1 MNRILII
8 WLVVCAMAANGQS
21 TQVARVF
28 QSPFRK
34 AEILYQSLAYRSALT
49 LYLHVTDRDST
60 HQQATQRIAECYLHL
75 DMVDE
80 AATWYG
86 KLSREASPLPNNV
99 YQYAQLLSR
108 QGKYEEARQWYER
121 YAALAPADAR
131 TAGKLNF
138 IDKLSG
144 YMQDSVRY
152 EVRPTAFNSD
162 QSDFAPMYFKDG
174 VVFVSARNHDVL
186 IRNQSLSAHNDN
198 ESMLNVFFA
207 GPQMKQQNDVTLFY
221 KRTLNSPYHDGPV
234 AFYKNGS
241 QIVFS
246 RNNLK
251 GSKPVTR
258 NGRINLELYFA
269 RLSGTGEISQME
281 PFAFNS
287 DDYSI
292 GHPWIADS
300 GDTLFFAS
308 DMPGGIGGTDLYRS
322 VKVNGKWD
330 KPLNLGPS
338 INTPGDEFY
347 PFLANDSTFL
357 FASNGH
363 GGFGGLDIFHLDPRH
378 DGAPQNM
385 GYPLNTMSDDFSMV
399 LDNTG
404 RKGIFASNRAGGA
417 GLDDLY
423 HVTIRSFSLQGEVH
437 ERESPKAIVPQAT
450 VWLLDRQGNRMD
462 SVKSDAQGRFNFVV
476 DFDKQYILTASK
488 DGYSAVDSVHY
499 HTKNHG
505 IGHVQLAI
513 PLWKHSMFARGIIYS
528 NETQKPLARAT
539 VFLENLSDG
548 KKDSVITDATGHYDF
563 LVKPNK
569 QYHIR
574 AIREGFLGQM
584 IKMNTHG
591 LFQGNLLNDF
601 VLEEEFID
609 KVVIQFDYDQYA
621 IRPDE
626 LPELDEVLKVLKR
639 RPNSRIHIGAYAD
652 SKGTTEYNQR
662 LSDNRAHTV
671 LLWLE
676 ARGIRAS
683 RIQTTGFGE
692 TLLVNRCSD
701 GVECPEEEHS
711 KNRRAELKVQQD

>member
-1 MNRILII
+1 MKRILII
-8 WLVVCAMAANGQS
+8 SLILCSLAAAGQS
-21 TQVARVF
+21 TSASRVF

-49 LYLHVTDRDST
+49 LYLHVADRDST

-80 AATWYG
+80 AATWYR
-86 KLSREASPLPNNV
+86 KLSRETSPRPDNV
-99 YQYAQLLSR
+99 YQYAQLLAR
-108 QGKYEEARQWYER
+108 QGKYQDAKLWYQR
-121 YAALAPADAR
+121 YVALAPSDTR
-131 TAGKLNF
+131 TTEKLRF
-138 IDKLSG
+138 IDELSD

-152 EVRPTAFNSD
+152 KVTATTFNSD

-186 IRNQSLSAHNDN
+186 VRSQSLSAHNDN
-198 ESMLNVFFA
+198 EAMLNVFFA
-207 GPQMKQQNDVTLFY
+207 GPQMKQRKDVTLFY
-221 KRTLNSPYHDGPV
+221 KRALNSPYHDGPV
-234 AFYKNGS
+234 AFYKQGT

-251 GSKPVTR
+251 GNKPVTK

-269 RLSGTGEISQME
+269 NLSGTGEISRME
-281 PFAFNS
+281 AFGFNS

-292 GHPWIADS
+292 GHPWISDS

-322 VKVNGKWD
+322 LKVDGKWD
-330 KPLNLGPS
+330 KPVNLGPT

-357 FASNGH
+357 FTSNGH
-363 GGFGGLDIFHLDPRH
+363 GGFGGLDIFHSDPRH
-378 DGAPQNM
+378 NSAPRNM
-385 GYPLNTMSDDFSMV
+385 GYPLNTMSDDFSLV
-399 LDNTG
+399 LDSTG
-404 RKGIFASNRAGGA
+404 RKGIFASNRKGGE
-417 GLDDLY
+417 GFDDLY
-423 HVTIRSFSLQGEVH
+423 HVVIKSFSLEGAVH
-437 ERESPKAIVPQAT
+437 DRDSPTTIVPQAT
-450 VWLLDRQGNRMD
+450 VWLLDSKGNRMD
-462 SVKSDAQGRFNFVV
+462 SVESDAQGRFNFVV
-476 DFDKQYILTASK
+476 EFDKDYVITASK
-488 DGYSAVDSVHY
+488 EGYSAVDSVHY
-499 HTKNHG
+499 HTRNHG
-505 IGHVQLAI
+505 VGHVRLSI
-513 PLWKHSMFARGIIYS
+513 PLWRHNMFARGIVYS

-539 VFLENLSDG
+539 VFLENLTDG
-548 KKDSVITDATGHYDF
+548 TKDSVVTDLTGHYDF

-574 AIREGFLGQM
+574 AIREGFLPQM

-591 LFQGNLLNDF
+591 LFHGNLLNDF

-609 KVVIQFDYDQYA
+609 KVVIQFDYDQFA
-621 IRPDE
+621 IRQDE

-662 LSDNRAHTV
+662 LSDNRAHAV